1 MTIVLAHR
9 GASGTKPEN
18 TMEAFIAAERAGADG
33 IELDVQL
40 TSDGEIVVIHDTTVD
55 RTTNGSG
62 LVKDFTRSSLQ
73 NLKANHHFKH
83 YFKKACKIPTL
94 IEVFDWMQGN
104 ECLCN
109 IELKNNIFSYEE
121 LEEKVAALI
130 YKYSYE
136 KRIII
141 SSFNHLSLQ
150 KMIEICPAVE
160 TAPLYNHYLYK
171 PWEYASTL
179 QASGIHPKLKIITN
193 DLIKTT
199 MEFGI
204 HVRPY
209 TINKR
214 RDMKRLFQLNC
225 SAIITDFPEKAVK
238 LKKVLER
245 KGHLSQ

>member
-1 MTIVLAHR
+1 MTIILAHR

-73 NLKANHHFKH
+73 SLKANHHFKH

-94 IEVFDWMQGN
+94 TEVFDWMQEN

-109 IELKNNIFSYEE
+109 IELKNNIIPYEE

-130 YKYSYE
+130 NKYSYE

-141 SSFNHLSLQ
+141 SSFNHSSLQ
-150 KMIEICPAVE
+150 KMKGICPAVE
-160 TAPLYNHYLYK
+160 TAPLYNHHIYK
-171 PWEYASTL
+171 PWEYAAIL
-179 QASGIHPKLKIITN
+179 QANGIHPKLKILTDDI
-193 DLIKTT
+193 IKTT
-199 MEFGI
+199 LEFGVD
-204 HVRPY
+204 VRPY

-214 RDMKRLFQLNC
+214 RDMKRLFQLRC
-225 SAIITDFPEKAVK
+225 SAIITDYPEKAVNF
-238 LKKVLER
+238 KKVLER
-245 KGHLSQ
+245 KNK

>member
-1 MTIVLAHR
+1 MTIILAHR

-62 LVKDFTRSSLQ
+62 LVKDFTRTSMQS
-73 NLKANHHFKH
+73 LKANNHFKH
-83 YFKKACKIPTL
+83 FFKKASKIPTL
-94 IEVFDWMQGN
+94 IEVFDWMKEN
-104 ECLCN
+104 RCLCN
-109 IELKNNIFSYEE
+109 IELKNNIIPYEE

-141 SSFNHLSLQ
+141 SSFNHTSLQ
-150 KMIEICPAVE
+150 KMIEICPEVE
-160 TAPLYNHYLYK
+160 TAPLYNHHLYK
-171 PWEYASTL
+171 PWEYASTIK
-179 QASGIHPKLKIITN
+179 ANGIHPKLKIMTD

-204 HVRPY
+204 RVRPY
-209 TINKR
+209 TINNR
-214 RDMKRLFQLNC
+214 RDMKRLFQLKC
-225 SAIITDFPEKAVK
+225 SAIITDFPEKAVRLRK
-238 LKKVLER
+238 LQPHE
-245 KGHLSQ
+245 